1 MLNGKTTGTSTSCLR
16 KCLEGLVYLS
26 IDRRSFLQRLD
37 AAKVGLTSIPH
48 RIRTMSCGLV
58 MFFSLLRR
66 GFGTVATPV
75 AQPKE
80 DTKDHKPYYDICK
93 IV

>member
-1 MLNGKTTGTSTSCLR
+1 
-16 KCLEGLVYLS
+16 
-26 IDRRSFLQRLD
+26 
-37 AAKVGLTSIPH
+37 
-48 RIRTMSCGLV
+48 